1 MQVRTFAG
9 TEADMVTAIT
19 MTHAEEAIH
28 AVDAATDRTPAYFM
42 INCAR
47 PTHFSGM
54 LAAGEGRW
62 RGGIRGLGA
71 NAPRGGRSHAELDK
85 AQDLDDGNADELATQ
100 HAELRRCLPRLTVL
114 GGCCG
119 TDHRHVEAIGRP
131 AGSRRAS
138 SVERFPAST
147 TRRLF
152 DLSISR
158 FYDITISTNSSQSGP
173 LPGSCQAAA
182 RSVLVKSSPLNSR
195 GSPVSW
201 ASA

>member
-28 AVDAATDRTPAYFM
+28 AVDAAADRTPAYFM
-42 INCAR
+42 INCAH

-173 LPGSCQAAA
+173 LPGPCQAAA
-182 RSVLVKSSPLNSR
+182 RSVLVNPR
-195 GSPVSW
+195 P
-201 ASA
+201 

>member
-42 INCAR
+42 INCAH

-138 SVERFPAST
+138 PVERFPAS
-147 TRRLF
+147 RRG
-152 DLSISR
+152 DCSIYRYRGFATLRSR
-158 FYDITISTNSSQSGP
+158 QNRPSLGHF
-173 LPGSCQAAA
+173 
-182 RSVLVKSSPLNSR
+182 RV
-195 GSPVSW
+195 PVRPPQDRFW
-201 ASA
+201 

>member
-9 TEADMVTAIT
+9 TEADMETAIT

-28 AVDAATDRTPAYFM
+28 AVGAATDRTPAYIM
-42 INCAR
+42 INCAH

-85 AQDLDDGNADELATQ
+85 AQGLDDGNADELATQ
-100 HAELRRCLPRLTVL
+100 YAELRRCLPRLTVL

-152 DLSISR
+152 HLSISR
-158 FYDITISTNSSQSGP
+158 FCDVAISINSSQSGP

-182 RSVLVKSSPLNSR
+182 RPVLVKSSPLNSR

>member
-42 INCAR
+42 INCAH

-71 NAPRGGRSHAELDK
+71 NAPRGGRSHAEL
-85 AQDLDDGNADELATQ
+85 
-100 HAELRRCLPRLTVL
+100 RRCLPYLTVL

-158 FYDITISTNSSQSGP
+158 FYNVTISASSSQSGP